1 MGRRELL
8 GWESGEGGRMVR
20 VVRVGGWEIGEGGR
34 MVSVVRVEGWREWED
49 GL

>member
-1 MGRRELL
+1 M
-8 GWESGEGGRMVR
+8 
-20 VVRVGGWEIGEGGR
+20 VRVGGWEIGEGGR